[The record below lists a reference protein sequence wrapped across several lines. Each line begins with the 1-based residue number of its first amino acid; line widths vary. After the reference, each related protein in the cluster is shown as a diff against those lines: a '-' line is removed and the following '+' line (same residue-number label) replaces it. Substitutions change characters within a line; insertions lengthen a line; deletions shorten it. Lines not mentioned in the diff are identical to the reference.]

1 MAQKK
6 LLKREEVKKED
17 CWAIEDLYETDELW
31 REDTEKLHRQIE
43 EISSFKGKLTEK
55 KETLL
60 QFLNEYAKL
69 MERHEKI
76 HVYANQRLHENTKNS
91 RYQKLAGEA
100 QVLQN
105 QVISATAFVVPE
117 ILSMDETILGQWM
130 EQSKELQ
137 FYKRFLDEIL
147 REKPHTLSI
156 PEEEMLARA
165 GEMGNAPYQIYAMF
179 NNADI
184 TFGSVKDENGEEQV
198 LSAGRFIAMEENSDR
213 RVRKEAFEVFYRSYE
228 QFKNTLAA
236 VFDANLRQAS
246 FFAKEHHYSSSR
258 EYYLNSSAIPVSV
271 YDQLIDTIHKK
282 LPLMYRY
289 VGLRKKILGLDEI
302 HMYDVYMP
310 LASEVQ
316 RTYTFEEAKQ
326 IVQKGLKPLGER
338 YGAVLKQ
345 GMESRWI
352 DIYENEGKRT
362 GAYSWGAYGT
372 HPYVLLNFNGNLTNV
387 FTLAHEMG
395 HALHSYFSDEAQPYV
410 YAGYKIFVAEVA
422 STCNEALLI
431 HYLMEQSKD
440 EKERMYLINYFLDK
454 FKGTMFRQ
462 TMFAE
467 FEKMTHA
474 AVENGETM
482 TAERLCE
489 MYYKL
494 NQLYFGDQMVSDP
507 QIAVE
512 WARIPHFYTP
522 FYVYQYATGFS
533 AAIAISQKIINGEP
547 NAVENYLKFL
557 SSGGSMD
564 PIDLLKICG
573 VDMTTSK
580 PVEEALDVFES
591 YLNELEKFSMK

>member
-1 MAQKK
+1 VAQKK

-31 REDTEKLHRQIE
+31 REDTENLHRQIE
-43 EISSFKGKLTEK
+43 KISGFKGKLTQK

-69 MERHEKI
+69 MECHEKI

-91 RYQKLAGEA
+91 FYQKLAGEA

-105 QVISATAFVVPE
+105 QVISATAFAVPE
-117 ILSMDETILGQWM
+117 ILSMNETTLCQWM
-130 EQSKELQ
+130 EQNEELR

-156 PEEEMLARA
+156 SEEEMLARA

-198 LSAGRFIAMEENSDR
+198 LSVGRFVAMEENSDR
-213 RVRKEAFEVFYRSYE
+213 RVRKEAFEVFHHSYE

-236 VFDANLRQAS
+236 VFDANLRQSS

-289 VGLRKKILGLDEI
+289 VELRKKILGLDEM
-302 HMYDVYMP
+302 HMYDVYVP

-316 RTYTFEEAKQ
+316 KTYTFEEAKQ

-395 HALHSYFSDEAQPYV
+395 HALHSYFSDEAQPYL

-431 HYLMEQSKD
+431 HYLMEQSTD

-467 FEKMTHA
+467 FEKITHA
-474 AVENGETM
+474 AVEDGETM
-482 TAERLCE
+482 TAERLCDI
-489 MYYKL
+489 YYKL

-507 QIAVE
+507 QIAME

-533 AAIAISQKIINGEP
+533 AAIAISQKIIKGEP

-557 SSGGSMD
+557 SSGGSKD

-573 VDMTTSK
+573 VDMTTSR
-580 PVEEALDVFES
+580 PIEEALNVFES

>member
-17 CWAIEDLYETDELW
+17 CWAIEDLYENDELW
-31 REDTEKLHRQIE
+31 REDTEKLRSELKAIGA
-43 EISSFKGKLTEK
+43 FKGKLTEK

-76 HVYANQRLHENTKNS
+76 HVYANQKLHENTKNS
-91 RYQKLAGEA
+91 IYQKLAGEA
-100 QVLQN
+100 QVLEN
-105 QVISATAFVVPE
+105 QVSSATAFAVPE
-117 ILSMDETILGQWM
+117 ILTLNEATLDQWL
-130 EQSKELQ
+130 EQSEELQ

-147 REKPHTLSI
+147 RGKPHTLSI

-198 LSAGRFIAMEENSDR
+198 LSSGRFVAMEENSDR

-246 FFAKEHHYSSSR
+246 FFAKEHRYSSSR
-258 EYYLNSSAIPVSV
+258 EYYLDSNAIPVSV
-271 YDQLIDTIHKK
+271 YDQLIDTIHEK

-289 VGLRKKILGLDEI
+289 VGLRKKILGLDEM
-302 HMYDVYMP
+302 HMYDVYVP

-316 RTYTFEEAKQ
+316 KTYTFDEAKQ
-326 IVQKGLKPLGER
+326 IVQRGLEPLGEK

-395 HALHSYFSDEAQPYV
+395 HALHSYFSDEAQPYL

-431 HYLMEQSKD
+431 HYLLEQSKD
-440 EKERMYLINYFLDK
+440 ETERMYLINYFLDK

-467 FEKMTHA
+467 FEKVTHA
-474 AVENGETM
+474 AVEAGETM
-482 TAERLCE
+482 TADRLCE
-489 MYYKL
+489 IYHKL
-494 NQLYFGDQMVSDP
+494 NQLYFGDQMISDP
-507 QIAVE
+507 QIAIE

-533 AAIAISQKIINGEP
+533 AAVTISQKILNGEP

-564 PIDLLKICG
+564 PIDLLKICD

-580 PVEEALDVFES
+580 PVEEALHVFES
-591 YLNELEKFSMK
+591 YLDELEKFSMK

>member
-31 REDTEKLHRQIE
+31 REDTEKLRRQIE

-258 EYYLNSSAIPVSV
+258 EYYLNSSAILVSV

-289 VGLRKKILGLDEI
+289 VGLRKKILELDEI

-395 HALHSYFSDEAQPYV
+395 HALHSYFSDEAQPYM

>member
-17 CWAIEDLYETDELW
+17 CWATEDLYENDELW
-31 REDTEKLHRQIE
+31 REDTEKLRSQIKAIGE
-43 EISSFKGKLTEK
+43 FKGKLTEK

-76 HVYANQRLHENTKNS
+76 HVYANQKLHENTKNS
-91 RYQKLAGEA
+91 VYQKLAGEA
-100 QVLQN
+100 QVLEN
-105 QVISATAFVVPE
+105 QVSSATAFAVPE
-117 ILSMDETILGQWM
+117 ILTLDEAKLDQWM
-130 EQSKELQ
+130 EQSKELK

-147 REKPHTLSI
+147 RGKSHTLSI
-156 PEEEMLARA
+156 AEEEMLARA

-184 TFGSVKDENGEEQV
+184 TFGSVRDENGEEQV
-198 LSAGRFIAMEENSDR
+198 LSSGRFVAMEENSDR

-236 VFDANLRQAS
+236 VFDANLRQSS

-258 EYYLNSSAIPVSV
+258 EYYLDSNAIPVSV
-271 YDQLIDTIHKK
+271 YDQLIDTIHEK

-289 VGLRKKILGLDEI
+289 VELRKKILGLDEM
-302 HMYDVYMP
+302 HMYDVYVP

-316 RTYTFEEAKQ
+316 KTYTFEEAKQ
-326 IVQKGLKPLGER
+326 IVQRGLKPLGEK
-338 YGAVLKQ
+338 YGTVLKQ

-395 HALHSYFSDEAQPYV
+395 HALHSYFSDEAQPYL

-431 HYLMEQSKD
+431 HYLLEQSKD

-467 FEKMTHA
+467 FEKITHA
-474 AVENGETM
+474 AVEAGETM
-482 TAERLCE
+482 TADRLCE
-489 MYYKL
+489 IYHKL
-494 NQLYFGDQMVSDP
+494 NQFYFGDQMISDP

-533 AAIAISQKIINGEP
+533 AAVAISQKILNGEP

-564 PIDLLKICG
+564 PIDLLKICD

-580 PVEEALDVFES
+580 PVEEALQVFES
-591 YLNELEKFSMK
+591 YLDELEKFSMK

>member
-17 CWAIEDLYETDELW
+17 CWAIEDLYENDELW
-31 REDTEKLHRQIE
+31 REDTEKLRSQIKAIGE
-43 EISSFKGKLTEK
+43 FKGKLTEK

-76 HVYANQRLHENTKNS
+76 HVYANQKLHENTKNS
-91 RYQKLAGEA
+91 VYQKLAGEA
-100 QVLQN
+100 QVLEN
-105 QVISATAFVVPE
+105 QVSSATAFAVPE
-117 ILSMDETILGQWM
+117 ILTLDEAKLDQWM
-130 EQSKELQ
+130 EQSKELK

-147 REKPHTLSI
+147 RGKSHTLSI
-156 PEEEMLARA
+156 AEEEMLARA

-184 TFGSVKDENGEEQV
+184 TFGSVRDENGEEQV
-198 LSAGRFIAMEENSDR
+198 LSSGRFVAMEENSDR

-236 VFDANLRQAS
+236 VFDANLRQSS

-258 EYYLNSSAIPVSV
+258 EYYLDSNAIPVSV
-271 YDQLIDTIHKK
+271 YDQLIDTIHEK

-289 VGLRKKILGLDEI
+289 VELRKKILGLDEM
-302 HMYDVYMP
+302 HMYDVYVP

-316 RTYTFEEAKQ
+316 KTYTFEEAKQ
-326 IVQKGLKPLGER
+326 IVQRGLKPLGEK
-338 YGAVLKQ
+338 YGTVLKQ

-395 HALHSYFSDEAQPYV
+395 HALHSYFSDEAQPYL

-431 HYLMEQSKD
+431 HYLLEQSKD

-467 FEKMTHA
+467 FEKITHA
-474 AVENGETM
+474 AVEAGETM
-482 TAERLCE
+482 TADRLCE
-489 MYYKL
+489 IYHKL
-494 NQLYFGDQMVSDP
+494 NQFYFGDQMISDP

-533 AAIAISQKIINGEP
+533 AAVAISQKILNGEP

-564 PIDLLKICG
+564 PIDLLKICD

-580 PVEEALDVFES
+580 PVEEALQVFES
-591 YLNELEKFSMK
+591 YLDELEKFSMK

>member
-31 REDTEKLHRQIE
+31 REDTENLHRQIE
-43 EISSFKGKLTEK
+43 KISGFKGKLTQK

-69 MERHEKI
+69 MECHEKI

-91 RYQKLAGEA
+91 FYQKLAGEA

-105 QVISATAFVVPE
+105 QVISATAFAVPE
-117 ILSMDETILGQWM
+117 ILSMNETTLCQWM
-130 EQSKELQ
+130 EQNEELR

-156 PEEEMLARA
+156 SEEEMLARA

-198 LSAGRFIAMEENSDR
+198 LSVGRFVAMEENSDR
-213 RVRKEAFEVFYRSYE
+213 RVRKEAFEVFYHSYE

-236 VFDANLRQAS
+236 VFDANLRQSS

-289 VGLRKKILGLDEI
+289 VELRKKILGLDEM
-302 HMYDVYMP
+302 HMYDVYVP

-316 RTYTFEEAKQ
+316 KTYTFEEAKQ

-395 HALHSYFSDEAQPYV
+395 HALHSYFSDEAQPYL

-431 HYLMEQSKD
+431 HYLMEQSTD

-467 FEKMTHA
+467 FEKITHA
-474 AVENGETM
+474 AVEDGETM
-482 TAERLCE
+482 TAERLCDI
-489 MYYKL
+489 YYKL

-507 QIAVE
+507 QIAME

-533 AAIAISQKIINGEP
+533 AAIAISQKIIKGEP

-557 SSGGSMD
+557 SSGGSKD

-573 VDMTTSK
+573 VDMTTSR
-580 PVEEALDVFES
+580 PIEEALNVFES

>member
-1 MAQKK
+1 
-6 LLKREEVKKED
+6 
-17 CWAIEDLYETDELW
+17 
-31 REDTEKLHRQIE
+31 
-43 EISSFKGKLTEK
+43 
-55 KETLL
+55 
-60 QFLNEYAKL
+60 
-69 MERHEKI
+69 
-76 HVYANQRLHENTKNS
+76 
-91 RYQKLAGEA
+91 
-100 QVLQN
+100 
-105 QVISATAFVVPE
+105 
-117 ILSMDETILGQWM
+117 M
-130 EQSKELQ
+130 EQSKELK

-147 REKPHTLSI
+147 RGKSHTLSI
-156 PEEEMLARA
+156 AEEEMLARA

-184 TFGSVKDENGEEQV
+184 TFGSVRDENGEEQV
-198 LSAGRFIAMEENSDR
+198 LSSGRFVAMEENSDR

-236 VFDANLRQAS
+236 VFDANLRQSS

-258 EYYLNSSAIPVSV
+258 EYYLDSNAIPVSV
-271 YDQLIDTIHKK
+271 YDQLIDTIHEK

-289 VGLRKKILGLDEI
+289 VELRKKILGLDEM
-302 HMYDVYMP
+302 HMYDVYVP

-316 RTYTFEEAKQ
+316 KTYTFEEAKQ
-326 IVQKGLKPLGER
+326 IVQRGLKPLGEK
-338 YGAVLKQ
+338 YGTVLKQ

-395 HALHSYFSDEAQPYV
+395 HALHSYFSDEAQPYL

-431 HYLMEQSKD
+431 HYLLEQSKD

-467 FEKMTHA
+467 FEKITHA
-474 AVENGETM
+474 AVEAGETM
-482 TAERLCE
+482 TADRLCE
-489 MYYKL
+489 IYHKL
-494 NQLYFGDQMVSDP
+494 NQFYFGDQMISDP

-533 AAIAISQKIINGEP
+533 AAVAISQKILNGEP

-564 PIDLLKICG
+564 PIDLLKICD

-580 PVEEALDVFES
+580 PVEEALQVFES
-591 YLNELEKFSMK
+591 YLDELEKFSMK

>member
-17 CWAIEDLYETDELW
+17 CWAIEDLYENDELW
-31 REDTEKLHRQIE
+31 REDTEKLRSQIKAIGE
-43 EISSFKGKLTEK
+43 FKGKLTEK

-76 HVYANQRLHENTKNS
+76 HVYANQKLHENTKNS
-91 RYQKLAGEA
+91 VYQKLAGEA
-100 QVLQN
+100 QVLEN
-105 QVISATAFVVPE
+105 QVSSATAFAVPE
-117 ILSMDETILGQWM
+117 ILTLDEAKLDQWM
-130 EQSKELQ
+130 EQSKELK

-147 REKPHTLSI
+147 RGKSHTLSI
-156 PEEEMLARA
+156 AEEEMLARA

-184 TFGSVKDENGEEQV
+184 TFGSVRDENGEEQV
-198 LSAGRFIAMEENSDR
+198 LSSGRFVAMEENSDR

-236 VFDANLRQAS
+236 VFDANLRQSS

-258 EYYLNSSAIPVSV
+258 EYYLDSNAIPVSV
-271 YDQLIDTIHKK
+271 YDQLIDTIHEK

-289 VGLRKKILGLDEI
+289 VELRKKILGLDEM
-302 HMYDVYMP
+302 HMYDVYVP

-316 RTYTFEEAKQ
+316 KTYTFEEAKQ
-326 IVQKGLKPLGER
+326 IVQRGLKPLGEK
-338 YGAVLKQ
+338 YGTVLKQ

-395 HALHSYFSDEAQPYV
+395 HALHSYFSDEAQPYL

-431 HYLMEQSKD
+431 HYLLEQSKD

-467 FEKMTHA
+467 FEKITHA
-474 AVENGETM
+474 AVEAGETM
-482 TAERLCE
+482 TADRLCE
-489 MYYKL
+489 IYHKL
-494 NQLYFGDQMVSDP
+494 NQFYFGDQMISDP

-512 WARIPHFYTP
+512 WARISHFYTP

-533 AAIAISQKIINGEP
+533 AAVAISQKILNGEP

-564 PIDLLKICG
+564 PIDLLKICD

-580 PVEEALDVFES
+580 PVEEALQVFES
-591 YLNELEKFSMK
+591 YLDELEKFSMK

>member
-17 CWAIEDLYETDELW
+17 CWAIEDLYENDELW
-31 REDTEKLHRQIE
+31 REDTEKLRSQIKAIGE
-43 EISSFKGKLTEK
+43 FKGKLTEK

-76 HVYANQRLHENTKNS
+76 HVYANQKLHENTKNS
-91 RYQKLAGEA
+91 VYQKLAGEA
-100 QVLQN
+100 QVLEN
-105 QVISATAFVVPE
+105 QVSSATAFAVPE
-117 ILSMDETILGQWM
+117 ILTLDEAKLDQWM
-130 EQSKELQ
+130 EQSKELK

-147 REKPHTLSI
+147 RGKSHTLSI
-156 PEEEMLARA
+156 AEEEMLARA

-184 TFGSVKDENGEEQV
+184 TFGSVRDENGEEQV
-198 LSAGRFIAMEENSDR
+198 LSSGRFVAMEENSDR

-236 VFDANLRQAS
+236 VFDANLRQSS

-258 EYYLNSSAIPVSV
+258 EYYLDSNAIPVSV
-271 YDQLIDTIHKK
+271 YDQLIDTIHEK

-289 VGLRKKILGLDEI
+289 VGLRKKILGLDEM
-302 HMYDVYMP
+302 HMYDVYVP

-316 RTYTFEEAKQ
+316 KTYTFEEAKQ
-326 IVQKGLKPLGER
+326 IVQRGLKPLGEK
-338 YGAVLKQ
+338 YGTVLKQ

-395 HALHSYFSDEAQPYV
+395 HALHSYFSDEAQPYL

-431 HYLMEQSKD
+431 HYLLEQSKD

-467 FEKMTHA
+467 FEKITHA
-474 AVENGETM
+474 AVEAGETM
-482 TAERLCE
+482 TADRLCE
-489 MYYKL
+489 IYHKL
-494 NQLYFGDQMVSDP
+494 NQFYFGDQMISDP

-533 AAIAISQKIINGEP
+533 AAVAISQKILNGEP

-564 PIDLLKICG
+564 PIDLLKICD

-580 PVEEALDVFES
+580 PVEEALQVFES
-591 YLNELEKFSMK
+591 YLDELEKFSMK

>member
-17 CWAIEDLYETDELW
+17 CWAIEDLYENDELW
-31 REDTEKLHRQIE
+31 REDTEKLRSQIKAIGE
-43 EISSFKGKLTEK
+43 FKGKLTEK

-76 HVYANQRLHENTKNS
+76 HVYANQKLHENTKNS
-91 RYQKLAGEA
+91 VYQKLAGEA
-100 QVLQN
+100 QVLEN
-105 QVISATAFVVPE
+105 QVSSATAFAVPE
-117 ILSMDETILGQWM
+117 ILTLDEAKLDQWM
-130 EQSKELQ
+130 EQSKELK

-147 REKPHTLSI
+147 CGKSHTLSI
-156 PEEEMLARA
+156 AEEEMLARA

-184 TFGSVKDENGEEQV
+184 TFGSVRDENGEEQV
-198 LSAGRFIAMEENSDR
+198 LSSGRFVAMEENSDR

-236 VFDANLRQAS
+236 VFDANLRQSS

-258 EYYLNSSAIPVSV
+258 EYYLDSNAIPVSV
-271 YDQLIDTIHKK
+271 YDQLIDTIHEK

-289 VGLRKKILGLDEI
+289 VELRKKILGLDEM
-302 HMYDVYMP
+302 HMYDVYVP

-316 RTYTFEEAKQ
+316 KTYTFEEAKQ
-326 IVQKGLKPLGER
+326 IVQRGLKLLGEK
-338 YGAVLKQ
+338 YGTVLKQ

-395 HALHSYFSDEAQPYV
+395 HALHSYFSDEAQPYL

-431 HYLMEQSKD
+431 HYLLEQSKD

-467 FEKMTHA
+467 FEKITHA
-474 AVENGETM
+474 AVEAGETM
-482 TAERLCE
+482 TADRLCE
-489 MYYKL
+489 IYHKL
-494 NQLYFGDQMVSDP
+494 NQFYFGDQMISDP

-533 AAIAISQKIINGEP
+533 AAVAISQKILNGEP

-564 PIDLLKICG
+564 PIDLLKICD

-580 PVEEALDVFES
+580 PVEEALQVFES
-591 YLNELEKFSMK
+591 YLDELEKFSMK

>member
-17 CWAIEDLYETDELW
+17 CWAIEDLYENDELW
-31 REDTEKLHRQIE
+31 REDTEKLRSQIKAIGE
-43 EISSFKGKLTEK
+43 FKGKLTEK

-76 HVYANQRLHENTKNS
+76 HVYANQKLHENTKHS
-91 RYQKLAGEA
+91 VYQKLAGEA
-100 QVLQN
+100 QVLEN
-105 QVISATAFVVPE
+105 QVSSATAFAVPE
-117 ILSMDETILGQWM
+117 ILTLDEAKLDQWM
-130 EQSKELQ
+130 EQSKELK

-147 REKPHTLSI
+147 RGKSHTLSI
-156 PEEEMLARA
+156 AEEEMLARA

-184 TFGSVKDENGEEQV
+184 TFGSVRDENGEEQV
-198 LSAGRFIAMEENSDR
+198 LSSGRFVAMEENSDR

-236 VFDANLRQAS
+236 VFDANLRQSS

-258 EYYLNSSAIPVSV
+258 EYYLDSNAIPVSV
-271 YDQLIDTIHKK
+271 YDQLIDTIHEK

-289 VGLRKKILGLDEI
+289 VELRKKILGLDEM
-302 HMYDVYMP
+302 HMYDVYVP

-316 RTYTFEEAKQ
+316 KTYTFEEAKQ
-326 IVQKGLKPLGER
+326 IVQRGLKPLGEK
-338 YGAVLKQ
+338 YGTVLKQ

-395 HALHSYFSDEAQPYV
+395 HALHSYFSDEAQPYL

-431 HYLMEQSKD
+431 HYLLEQSKD

-467 FEKMTHA
+467 FEKITHA
-474 AVENGETM
+474 AVEAGETM
-482 TAERLCE
+482 TADRLCE
-489 MYYKL
+489 IYHKL
-494 NQLYFGDQMVSDP
+494 NQFYFGDQMISDP

-533 AAIAISQKIINGEP
+533 AAVAISQKILNGEP

-564 PIDLLKICG
+564 PIDLLKICD

-580 PVEEALDVFES
+580 PVEEALQVFES
-591 YLNELEKFSMK
+591 YLDELEKFSMK

>member
-1 MAQKK
+1 M
-6 LLKREEVKKED
+6 LKREEVKKED
-17 CWAIEDLYETDELW
+17 CWAIEDLYENDELW
-31 REDTEKLHRQIE
+31 REDTEKLRSQIKAIGE
-43 EISSFKGKLTEK
+43 FKGKLTEK

-76 HVYANQRLHENTKNS
+76 HVYANQKLHENTKNS
-91 RYQKLAGEA
+91 VYQKLAGEA
-100 QVLQN
+100 QVLEN
-105 QVISATAFVVPE
+105 QVSSATAFAVPE
-117 ILSMDETILGQWM
+117 ILTLDEAKLDQWM
-130 EQSKELQ
+130 EQSKELK

-147 REKPHTLSI
+147 RGKSHTLSI
-156 PEEEMLARA
+156 AEEEMLARA

-184 TFGSVKDENGEEQV
+184 TFGSVRDENGEEQV
-198 LSAGRFIAMEENSDR
+198 LSSGRFVAMEENSDR

-236 VFDANLRQAS
+236 VFDANLRQSS

-258 EYYLNSSAIPVSV
+258 EYYLDSNAIPVSV
-271 YDQLIDTIHKK
+271 YDQLIDTIHEK

-289 VGLRKKILGLDEI
+289 VELRKKILGLDEM
-302 HMYDVYMP
+302 HMYDVYVP

-316 RTYTFEEAKQ
+316 KTYTFEEAKQ
-326 IVQKGLKPLGER
+326 IVQRGLKPLGEK
-338 YGAVLKQ
+338 YGTVLKQ

-395 HALHSYFSDEAQPYV
+395 HALHSYFSDEAQPYL

-431 HYLMEQSKD
+431 HYLLEQSKD

-467 FEKMTHA
+467 FEKITHA
-474 AVENGETM
+474 AVEAGETM
-482 TAERLCE
+482 TADRLCE
-489 MYYKL
+489 IYHKL
-494 NQLYFGDQMVSDP
+494 NQFYFGDQMISDP

-533 AAIAISQKIINGEP
+533 AAVAISQKILNGEP

-564 PIDLLKICG
+564 PIDLLKICD

-580 PVEEALDVFES
+580 PVEEALQVFES
-591 YLNELEKFSMK
+591 YLDELEKFSMK

>member
-17 CWAIEDLYETDELW
+17 CWAIEDLYENDELW
-31 REDTEKLHRQIE
+31 REDTETLRSQIKAIGE
-43 EISSFKGKLTEK
+43 FKGKLTEK

-76 HVYANQRLHENTKNS
+76 HVYANQKIHENTKNS
-91 RYQKLAGEA
+91 VYQKLAGEA
-100 QVLQN
+100 QVLEN
-105 QVISATAFVVPE
+105 QVSSATAFAVPE
-117 ILSMDETILGQWM
+117 ILTLDEAKLDQWM
-130 EQSKELQ
+130 EQSKELK

-147 REKPHTLSI
+147 RGKSHTLSI
-156 PEEEMLARA
+156 AEEEMLARA

-184 TFGSVKDENGEEQV
+184 TFGSVRDENGEEQV
-198 LSAGRFIAMEENSDR
+198 LSSGRFVAMEENSDR

-236 VFDANLRQAS
+236 VFDANLRQSS

-258 EYYLNSSAIPVSV
+258 EYYLDSNAIPVSV
-271 YDQLIDTIHKK
+271 YDQLIDTIHEK

-289 VGLRKKILGLDEI
+289 VELRKKILGLDEM
-302 HMYDVYMP
+302 HMYDVYVP

-316 RTYTFEEAKQ
+316 KTYTFEEAKQ
-326 IVQKGLKPLGER
+326 IVQRGLKPLGEK
-338 YGAVLKQ
+338 YGTVLKQ

-395 HALHSYFSDEAQPYV
+395 HALHSYFSDEAQPYL

-431 HYLMEQSKD
+431 HYLLEQSKD

-467 FEKMTHA
+467 FEKITHA
-474 AVENGETM
+474 AGEAGETM
-482 TAERLCE
+482 TADRLCE
-489 MYYKL
+489 IYHKL
-494 NQLYFGDQMVSDP
+494 NQFYFGDQMISDP

-533 AAIAISQKIINGEP
+533 AAVAISQKILNGEP

-564 PIDLLKICG
+564 PIDLLKICD

-580 PVEEALDVFES
+580 PVEEALQVFES
-591 YLNELEKFSMK
+591 YLDELEKFSMK

>member
-17 CWAIEDLYETDELW
+17 CWAIEDLYENDELW
-31 REDTEKLHRQIE
+31 REDTEKLRSQIKAIGE
-43 EISSFKGKLTEK
+43 FKGKLTEK

-76 HVYANQRLHENTKNS
+76 HVYANQKLHENTKNS
-91 RYQKLAGEA
+91 VYQKLAGEA
-100 QVLQN
+100 QVLEN
-105 QVISATAFVVPE
+105 QVSSATAFAVPE
-117 ILSMDETILGQWM
+117 ILTLDEAKLDQWM
-130 EQSKELQ
+130 EQSKELK

-147 REKPHTLSI
+147 RGKSHTLSI
-156 PEEEMLARA
+156 AEEEMLARA

-184 TFGSVKDENGEEQV
+184 TFGSVRDENGEEQV
-198 LSAGRFIAMEENSDR
+198 LSSGRFVAMEENSDR

-236 VFDANLRQAS
+236 VFDANLRQSS

-258 EYYLNSSAIPVSV
+258 EYYLDSNAIPVSV
-271 YDQLIDTIHKK
+271 YDQLIDTIHEK

-289 VGLRKKILGLDEI
+289 VELRKKILGLDEM
-302 HMYDVYMP
+302 HMYDVYVP

-316 RTYTFEEAKQ
+316 KTYTFEEAKQ
-326 IVQKGLKPLGER
+326 IVQRGLKPLGEK
-338 YGAVLKQ
+338 YGTVLKQ

-395 HALHSYFSDEAQPYV
+395 HALHSYFSDEAQPYL

-431 HYLMEQSKD
+431 HYLLEQSKD

-467 FEKMTHA
+467 FEKITHA
-474 AVENGETM
+474 AVEAGETM
-482 TAERLCE
+482 TADRLCE
-489 MYYKL
+489 IYHKL
-494 NQLYFGDQMVSDP
+494 NQFYFGDQMISDP

-533 AAIAISQKIINGEP
+533 AAVAISQKILNGEP

-564 PIDLLKICG
+564 QL
-573 VDMTTSK
+573 T
-580 PVEEALDVFES
+580 F
-591 YLNELEKFSMK
+591 

>member
-1 MAQKK
+1 MTQKK
-6 LLKREEVKKED
+6 LLRREEVKKED
-17 CWAIEDLYETDELW
+17 CWAIEDLYENDELW
-31 REDTEKLHRQIE
+31 ESDAQKIRAQVE
-43 EISSFKGKLTEK
+43 EIGQLKGKLTQS
-55 KETLL
+55 KEMLL
-60 QFLNEYAKL
+60 KFLDSYASL
-69 MERHEKI
+69 MEGYEKL

-91 RYQKLAGEA
+91 TYQKLAGES

-105 QVISATAFVVPE
+105 QVNNAVAFAEPE
-117 ILSMDETILGQWM
+117 ILTLKEETLEQWM
-130 EQSKELQ
+130 DQSEELR

-147 REKPHTLSI
+147 RRKPHTLTT
-156 PEEEMLARA
+156 EQEEMLARA
-165 GEMGNAPYQIYAMF
+165 GEMGQAPYQIYAMF

-184 TFGSVKDENGEEQV
+184 TFGTIRDENGEEV
-198 LSAGRFIAMEENSDR
+198 TLSAGRFTAMEEKQDR
-213 RVRKEAFEVFYRSYE
+213 DVRREAFQVFYRSY
-228 QFKNTLAA
+228 QNFKNTLAA
-236 VFDANLRQAS
+236 VFDANLRQAA
-246 FFAKEHHYSSSR
+246 FFAKEHRYPSSR
-258 EYYLNSSAIPVSV
+258 AYYLDASAIPLTV
-271 YDQLIDTIHKK
+271 YDELIDTIHEKM
-282 LPLMYRY
+282 PLMYRY
-289 VGLRKKILGLDEI
+289 VALRKKILGLDEM
-302 HMYDVYMP
+302 HMYDVYVP
-310 LASEVQ
+310 LAADVQ
-316 RTYTFEEAKQ
+316 REYTFEEAKQ
-326 IVQKGLKPLGER
+326 IVLEGLKPLGER
-338 YGAVLKQ
+338 YGAVLRQ

-395 HALHSYFSDEAQPYV
+395 HSLHSYFSDEAQPYL

-431 HYLMEQSKD
+431 HHLLQQSKD
-440 EKERMYLINYFLDK
+440 DKERMYLINYFLDK

-467 FEKMTHA
+467 FEKITHE
-474 AVENGETM
+474 AVEAGETM

-489 MYYKL
+489 IYYGL
-494 NQLYFGDQMVSDP
+494 NQKYFGEEMVSDP
-507 QIAVE
+507 EIAVE

-533 AAIAISQKIINGEP
+533 AAIAISQKILNKEP
-547 NAVENYLKFL
+547 GAVENYLKFL

-564 PIDLLKICG
+564 PIDLLKICD

-580 PVEEALDVFES
+580 PVEDALAVFEM

>member
-1 MAQKK
+1 
-6 LLKREEVKKED
+6 
-17 CWAIEDLYETDELW
+17 
-31 REDTEKLHRQIE
+31 
-43 EISSFKGKLTEK
+43 
-55 KETLL
+55 
-60 QFLNEYAKL
+60 
-69 MERHEKI
+69 
-76 HVYANQRLHENTKNS
+76 
-91 RYQKLAGEA
+91 
-100 QVLQN
+100 
-105 QVISATAFVVPE
+105 
-117 ILSMDETILGQWM
+117 
-130 EQSKELQ
+130 
-137 FYKRFLDEIL
+137 
-147 REKPHTLSI
+147 
-156 PEEEMLARA
+156 
-165 GEMGNAPYQIYAMF
+165 
-179 NNADI
+179 
-184 TFGSVKDENGEEQV
+184 
-198 LSAGRFIAMEENSDR
+198 
-213 RVRKEAFEVFYRSYE
+213 
-228 QFKNTLAA
+228 
-236 VFDANLRQAS
+236 
-246 FFAKEHHYSSSR
+246 
-258 EYYLNSSAIPVSV
+258 
-271 YDQLIDTIHKK
+271 
-282 LPLMYRY
+282 MYRY
-289 VGLRKKILGLDEI
+289 VGLRKKILELDEI

-395 HALHSYFSDEAQPYV
+395 HALHSYFSDEAQPYM

>member
-17 CWAIEDLYETDELW
+17 CWAIEDLYENDELW
-31 REDTEKLHRQIE
+31 REDTEKLRSQIKAIGE
-43 EISSFKGKLTEK
+43 FKGKLTEK

-76 HVYANQRLHENTKNS
+76 HVYANQKLHENTKNS
-91 RYQKLAGEA
+91 VYQKLAGEA
-100 QVLQN
+100 QVLEN
-105 QVISATAFVVPE
+105 QVSSATAFAVPE
-117 ILSMDETILGQWM
+117 ILTLDEAKLDQWM
-130 EQSKELQ
+130 EQSKELK

-147 REKPHTLSI
+147 RGKSHTLSI
-156 PEEEMLARA
+156 AEEEMLARA

-184 TFGSVKDENGEEQV
+184 TFGSVRDENGEEQV
-198 LSAGRFIAMEENSDR
+198 LSSGRFVAMEENSDR

-236 VFDANLRQAS
+236 VFDANLRQSS

-258 EYYLNSSAIPVSV
+258 EYYLDSNAIPVSV
-271 YDQLIDTIHKK
+271 YDQLIDTIHEK

-289 VGLRKKILGLDEI
+289 VELRKKILGLDEM
-302 HMYDVYMP
+302 HMYDVYVP

-316 RTYTFEEAKQ
+316 KTYTFEEAKQ
-326 IVQKGLKPLGER
+326 IVQRGLKPLGEK
-338 YGAVLKQ
+338 YGTVLKQ

-395 HALHSYFSDEAQPYV
+395 HALHSYFSDEAQPYL

-431 HYLMEQSKD
+431 HYLLEQSKD

-467 FEKMTHA
+467 FEKITHA
-474 AVENGETM
+474 AVEAGETM
-482 TAERLCE
+482 TADRLCE
-489 MYYKL
+489 IYHKL
-494 NQLYFGDQMVSDP
+494 NQFYFGDQMISDP

-533 AAIAISQKIINGEP
+533 AAVAISQKILNGEP

-564 PIDLLKICG
+564 PIDLLKICD

-580 PVEEALDVFES
+580 PVEEALQVFES
-591 YLNELEKFSMK
+591 

>member
-17 CWAIEDLYETDELW
+17 CWAIEDLYENDELW
-31 REDTEKLHRQIE
+31 REDTEKLRSQIKAIGE
-43 EISSFKGKLTEK
+43 FKGKLTEK

-76 HVYANQRLHENTKNS
+76 HVYANQKLHENTKN
-91 RYQKLAGEA
+91 RVYQKLAGEA
-100 QVLQN
+100 QVLEN
-105 QVISATAFVVPE
+105 QVSSATAFAVPE
-117 ILSMDETILGQWM
+117 ILTLDEAKLDQWM
-130 EQSKELQ
+130 EQSKELK

-147 REKPHTLSI
+147 RGKSHTLSI
-156 PEEEMLARA
+156 AEEEMLARA

-184 TFGSVKDENGEEQV
+184 TFGSVRDENGEEQV
-198 LSAGRFIAMEENSDR
+198 LSSGRFVAMEENSDR

-236 VFDANLRQAS
+236 VFDANLRQSS

-258 EYYLNSSAIPVSV
+258 EYYLDSNAIPVSV
-271 YDQLIDTIHKK
+271 YDQLIDTIHEK

-289 VGLRKKILGLDEI
+289 VELRKKILGLDEM
-302 HMYDVYMP
+302 HMYDVYVP

-316 RTYTFEEAKQ
+316 KTYTFEEAKQ
-326 IVQKGLKPLGER
+326 IVQRGLKPLGEK
-338 YGAVLKQ
+338 YGTVLKQ

-395 HALHSYFSDEAQPYV
+395 HALHSYFSDEAQPYL

-431 HYLMEQSKD
+431 HYLLEQSKD

-467 FEKMTHA
+467 FEKITHA
-474 AVENGETM
+474 AVEAGETM
-482 TAERLCE
+482 TADRLCE
-489 MYYKL
+489 IYHKL
-494 NQLYFGDQMVSDP
+494 NQFYFGDQMISDP

-533 AAIAISQKIINGEP
+533 AAVAISQKILNGEP

-564 PIDLLKICG
+564 PIDLLKICD

-580 PVEEALDVFES
+580 PVEEALQVFES
-591 YLNELEKFSMK
+591 YLDELEKFSMK

>member
-31 REDTEKLHRQIE
+31 REDTEKLRRQIE